1 MAATEY
7 EDGDLV
13 QAGVGKLYVAALG
26 TTAPTNATATIPDGW
41 RGIGYTDAGATIGTE
56 TETEEIEVAEE
67 YSPIRTVVTKIS
79 GTLEFSMAQA
89 TASNLALALNLGP
102 NVSDDISVV
111 SPPVAGADVSVM
123 LMLDTAQ
130 GARWIFYSGKNS
142 SGLSLERVKTGKT
155 LIPVTFAIEKVTG
168 KNLFDVFPSSEGLV

>member
-1 MAATEY
+1 MAATPYKEA
-7 EDGDLV
+7 DLV
-13 QAGVGKLYVAALG
+13 QAGVGTLYVAPLA
-26 TTAPTNATATIPDGW
+26 TATPTNATATIPAGW
-41 RGIGYTDAGATIGTE
+41 REIGYTDTGATIGTE

-67 YSPIRTVVTKIS
+67 QSPIRTVITKITGS
-79 GTLEFSMAQA
+79 VEFAMAQV
-89 TASNLALALNLGP
+89 TASNLALALNLGASVP
-102 NVSDDISVV
+102 DNVSSVA
-111 SPPVAGADVSVM
+111 PPVAGADESVM
-123 LMLDTAQ
+123 LMLDSAQ